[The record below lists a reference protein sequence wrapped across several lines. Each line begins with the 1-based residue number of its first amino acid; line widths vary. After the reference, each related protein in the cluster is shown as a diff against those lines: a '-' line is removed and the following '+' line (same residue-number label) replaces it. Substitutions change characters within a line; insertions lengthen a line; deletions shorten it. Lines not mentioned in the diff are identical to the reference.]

1 MKRIIYI
8 LSITILTF
16 LCGCNKCESSINR
29 IEVKYDS
36 FSECR
41 FRSVSVSEYDSYL
54 SDYNDTIIDKCLIL
68 DIVKEINHVTNQTPI
83 DSAYNIDV
91 RMRLSIIADSTHRD
105 VYMDM
110 FHLVDGDHCYHLP
123 YESLLNI
130 VSKID
135 KAAIAW

>member
-1 MKRIIYI
+1 M
-8 LSITILTF
+8 
-16 LCGCNKCESSINR
+16 
-29 IEVKYDS
+29 
-36 FSECR
+36 
-41 FRSVSVSEYDSYL
+41 
-54 SDYNDTIIDKCLIL
+54 

-83 DSAYNIDV
+83 DIAYNIDV
-91 RMRLSIIADSTHRD
+91 RMRLSIIADSSHRD

-110 FHLVDGDHCYHLP
+110 FHLVDEDHCYHLP